1 LIARLL
7 KSDSLRSAIGFAAG
21 GAGFAVGNILLARVM
36 SPEAFGVVALVLALN
51 QFGLTFGPFGLEVV
65 ANRHRPRVGRRLGLL
80 ALAFATA
87 TGIVAAAI
95 AYLYYGLSAAIVA
108 LLLPMVMG
116 SATGRVCSALF
127 QGEHRFKAAMILS
140 QVSNYVLL
148 FIALLALGLSVAS
161 ENFVLSFMAA
171 GYVTASALGWLVAYR
186 TLNEGRQELRFDVAL
201 SEGAAVLGIGVGV
214 ELLSQFERLAI
225 PKVGSVGMLG
235 TYAVLAAVAGSPFRM
250 IRIAT
255 SFSLLPRLRAVAS
268 AAEARTVIV
277 RESLTALSMAIAS
290 GVAVV
295 LVAPLVFNSLLKG
308 KYGIDFGLIGATVV
322 VGLAKIWESI
332 STAIT
337 VSCGTPRSMAIIS
350 VLAWVCLAVAAGAM
364 VVGARYGLLGILYG
378 VGSAW
383 VLLAIG
389 GSYLAVVSLRVRFGN
404 LEVPQRLHG
413 R

>member
-1 LIARLL
+1 MIARLL

-21 GAGFAVGNILLARVM
+21 GAGFAVGNILLAKAM
-36 SPEAFGVVALVLALN
+36 SPEGFGVVALVLALN

-95 AYLYYGLSAAIVA
+95 AYLYYGLSAGIVA

-127 QGEHRFKAAMILS
+127 QGEHRFRAAMILS
-140 QVSNYVLL
+140 QASNYVLL
-148 FIALLALGLSVAS
+148 FIALLALGLSLAS
-161 ENFVLSFMAA
+161 ENFVLILMAA
-171 GYVTASALGWLVAYR
+171 GYVIASALGWLVAYR
-186 TLNEGRQELRFDVAL
+186 TLNEGRQEIKFDVAL

-214 ELLSQFERLAI
+214 EILSQFERLAI
-225 PKVGSVGMLG
+225 PKVGSVEMLG

-250 IRIAT
+250 IRIAI
-255 SFSLLPRLRAVAS
+255 SFSLLPRLRAVTS
-268 AAEARTVIV
+268 AAEARAVIV
-277 RESLTALSMAIAS
+277 REALTALSMAVAS
-290 GVAVV
+290 CVIIV
-295 LVAPLVFNSLLKG
+295 LVAPLVFNTLLKG
-308 KYGIDFGLIGATVV
+308 KYGIDFGLIGATLV
-322 VGLAKIWESI
+322 VGLAKIWESF
-332 STAIT
+332 STAVT

-350 VLAWVCLAVAAGAM
+350 VLAWVCLAIAAGAM
-364 VVGARYGLLGILYG
+364 VIGARYGLLGILYG

-383 VLLAIG
+383 ALLAIG
-389 GSYLAVVSLRVRFGN
+389 GSYLAVVSLRARFAD
-404 LEVPQRLHG
+404 PQAPR

>member
-21 GAGFAVGNILLARVM
+21 GAGFAVGNILLAKVM
-36 SPEAFGVVALVLALN
+36 SPEGFGVVALVLALN
-51 QFGLTFGPFGLEVV
+51 QFGLTFGPFGLEIV
-65 ANRHRPRVGRRLGLL
+65 ANRHRPRVGPRLGLL

-87 TGIVAAAI
+87 TGIIAAAI
-95 AYLYYGLSAAIVA
+95 AYLYYGLSAGIVA

-127 QGEHRFKAAMILS
+127 QGEHRFRAAMVLS
-140 QVSNYVLL
+140 QASNYVLL
-148 FIALLALGLSVAS
+148 FIALLALGLSLTS
-161 ENFVLSFMAA
+161 ENFVLILMAV
-171 GYVTASALGWLVAYR
+171 GYVIASALGWLTAYR
-186 TLNEGRQELRFDVAL
+186 TLNEGRQEIKYDVAL

-214 ELLSQFERLAI
+214 EILSQFERLAI
-225 PKVGSVGMLG
+225 PKVGSVQMLA

-255 SFSLLPRLRAVAS
+255 SFSLLPRLRAVTS
-268 AAEARTVIV
+268 AAEARAVIL
-277 RESLTALSMAIAS
+277 RESLTALSMAVVSCA
-290 GVAVV
+290 GVV
-295 LVAPLVFNSLLKG
+295 LLAPLVFDTLLKG
-308 KYGIDFGLIGATVV
+308 KYGIDFGLIVATVV

-332 STAIT
+332 STAVT

-350 VLAWVCLAVAAGAM
+350 VLAWVCLAMAAGAM
-364 VVGARYGLLGILYG
+364 VIGARYGLLGILYG

-389 GSYLAVVSLRVRFGN
+389 GSYLAVVSLRARFPSRPASAG
-404 LEVPQRLHG
+404 
-413 R
+413 